1 MLVSALFRDVNNGVG
16 WYRAVIRDIQDSK
29 IKVYFIDF
37 GTTTILEDSRHI
49 KGLSDEFAR
58 VPVVGIKVILPL
70 ENLEDEDITLS
81 LMQEEIYSNECGVVL
96 RISSLEEGGT
106 MKGHLELAETGEL
119 LYQNII
125 KEGIVKSDYQ

>member
-1 MLVSALFRDVNNGVG
+1 MSALFRDVNNGVG

-37 GTTTILEDSRHI
+37 GTTTTLEDSRHI

-58 VPVVGIKVILPL
+58 VPVVGMKVILPL

-106 MKGHLELAETGEL
+106 MKGHLELAETGEV

-125 KEGIVKSDYQ
+125 KEGIVKSAYQ